1 MMLPR
6 VIFDW
11 LGEIRKP
18 SYPGSAIANRTRRS
32 MLPYLSHAVAFRLDD
47 ETVRACQSVGPKLT
61 ENGLE
66 VFRRW
71 RSPAPILWVEFNAEV
86 VMNELRQA
94 GVEIAKPFS
103 SPELAAQLDRREF
116 GYLIDSRFEDGISV
130 WLIKDRGKFIFGPPI
145 EMFIPYEEDGLL
157 SDRCELY
164 GTGYLENDLSEAEF
178 ENEKENIIFALD
190 VPVIFCALL
199 RAKAPVFE
207 VEEAKLGAAR
217 SRIRQDAVKIGEAG
231 KVRLPPTHVIRLSEM
246 GRLHNA
252 ALDLDLEGETG
263 DGPRSS
269 GSARRSPRRHLV
281 RGHTFV
287 RAGSVFWRN
296 PHVRGGANATPT
308 LVRNDV
314 PDQRPRLELADPDP
328 EP

>member
-6 VIFDW
+6 VMSNW
-11 LGEIRKP
+11 LQEIRKP
-18 SYPGSAIANRTRRS
+18 SYPGSAIANATRRS
-32 MLPYLSHAVAFRLDD
+32 LLPHLSHAVAFRLDD

-71 RSPAPILWVEFNAEV
+71 RSPAPILWVEFNADV
-86 VMNELRQA
+86 VMSELQRAGNEI
-94 GVEIAKPFS
+94 GKPLF
-103 SPELAAQLDRREF
+103 SPEMSAQLDRREF
-116 GYLIDSRFEDGISV
+116 AYLIDSRFQDGLSV
-130 WLIKDRGKFIFGPPI
+130 WLIKDRGKFIFGPAV
-145 EMFIPYEEDGLL
+145 EMFIPYAADGLL
-157 SDRCELY
+157 SNQYELFL
-164 GTGYLENDLSEAEF
+164 TGYAGDEASEVELESEGESMVS
-178 ENEKENIIFALD
+178 ALD

-207 VEEAKLGAAR
+207 VEEAKLGSAR
-217 SRIRQDAVKIGEAG
+217 SRIRQDAVKIGAAG
-231 KVRLPPTHVIRLSEM
+231 KVTLPPTHVIRLSEM

-252 ALDLDLEGETG
+252 ALDVDLEGETG
-263 DGPRSS
+263 DGPKSA

-287 RAGSVFWRN
+287 RGGGVFWRN
-296 PHVRGGANATPT
+296 PHVRGGVSAIPT

-314 PDQRPRLELADPDP
+314 PDQTPRLDLAGDDPGP
-328 EP
+328 